1 MEFKNT
7 VEKQKIIDNTIIN
20 AIVNLVK
27 KNGEV
32 SNNLTKIRSNLYA
45 TIPVSIRSILP
56 KNAAALRVVL
66 NRIDNRLKVRS
77 IRVNFNRSEQRVC
90 TINSYR
96 SK

>member
-7 VEKQKIIDNTIIN
+7 VEKQKIVDNTIIN
-20 AIVNLVK
+20 AIVGFVK
-27 KNGEV
+27 TNGEV
-32 SNNLTKIRSNLYA
+32 SNNLTKIRSNLYRN
-45 TIPVSIRSILP
+45 IPASTRSILP

-66 NRIDNRLKVRS
+66 NRIFNRLKARG

-96 SK
+96 S